1 MKIIRTKF
9 EKLLVF
15 QGINFLD
22 KRGEFREL
30 IIEKKLKDKIVFTVC
45 SKSKKNVLRGLHMQ
59 TKKMQGKFI
68 SVIKGKILD
77 IVVDCRK
84 KSKTFGK
91 SYSLILDSKKMNMIF
106 VPSGF
111 AHGFQTL
118 LPDCEML
125 YLHTDYH
132 NTELEKGYHYNSSDL
147 KIPWPLEVTQ
157 ISEKDKNLEIFKCER
172 KKVFHEV

>member
-1 MKIIRTKF
+1 
-9 EKLLVF
+9 
-15 QGINFLD
+15 
-22 KRGEFREL
+22 
-30 IIEKKLKDKIVFTVC
+30 
-45 SKSKKNVLRGLHMQ
+45 
-59 TKKMQGKFI
+59 
-68 SVIKGKILD
+68 
-77 IVVDCRK
+77 
-84 KSKTFGK
+84 
-91 SYSLILDSKKMNMIF
+91 MNLIF